1 MNILYEENAL
11 PAIYVLSAKDATNT
25 TRSLTLKSMVFASKD
40 IDTQLV
46 NRLTERRQFVDSTL
60 VKYEGTNIDDK
71 EKAILATIRSMS
83 AKVRP
88 VMDEVIAFGRDGKR
102 EAGFKRFMQ
111 PDGDAAFS
119 LLLTTFDELAQYL
132 VEKSG
137 RIKQEEL
144 IAARNARNSMIVT
157 SIVILAIGISF
168 GLFVSRVI
176 TKPLNNLR
184 GAVANFASGDLSAR
198 LDTEGRDEVA
208 QMGHALFDMSQTL
221 MRVISTVRDASNSIS
236 ETAHDFSAMAQQ
248 TNASVEEFK
257 SSADEMGHN
266 LDNLAS
272 SSEEINASVEE
283 VAAGAQATAE
293 RGTDIARKVDEAMNA
308 GEAGMVAVQKAT
320 TSIDGV
326 ARKSHEATK
335 AVQELGNNAR
345 QIQNFVTQ
353 IGGIADQT
361 NLLALNA
368 AIEAAR
374 AGDAGRGF
382 AVVAEEVRKLAEDS
396 NVAANSIAE
405 LASSITRD
413 LDKVVTSAI
422 ENAKE
427 SEDAKGLAIET
438 DATIKDMI
446 SYLRDIA
453 SFTQDLA
460 AVSQEQA
467 ASSGEIAESV
477 QNMASRVANSAE
489 GALRISNNVKD
500 VAAASERVA
509 MGADNLTKLSGELQE
524 ELSFFK
530 IDIASKTGGGKG
542 KKDRLALHP

>member
-60 VKYEGTNIDDK
+60 VKYEGTNLDDK

-221 MRVISTVRDASNSIS
+221 MRVVAGNGTSFRCAWPGGQ
-236 ETAHDFSAMAQQ
+236 ALRSAGLHLRGHRGICAITRSRGYREECGDTSCL
-248 TNASVEEFK
+248 TNA
-257 SSADEMGHN
+257 
-266 LDNLAS
+266 
-272 SSEEINASVEE
+272 
-283 VAAGAQATAE
+283 Q
-293 RGTDIARKVDEAMNA
+293 
-308 GEAGMVAVQKAT
+308 
-320 TSIDGV
+320 
-326 ARKSHEATK
+326 
-335 AVQELGNNAR
+335 
-345 QIQNFVTQ
+345 
-353 IGGIADQT
+353 
-361 NLLALNA
+361 
-368 AIEAAR
+368 
-374 AGDAGRGF
+374 
-382 AVVAEEVRKLAEDS
+382 
-396 NVAANSIAE
+396 
-405 LASSITRD
+405 
-413 LDKVVTSAI
+413 
-422 ENAKE
+422 
-427 SEDAKGLAIET
+427 
-438 DATIKDMI
+438 
-446 SYLRDIA
+446 
-453 SFTQDLA
+453 
-460 AVSQEQA
+460 
-467 ASSGEIAESV
+467 
-477 QNMASRVANSAE
+477 
-489 GALRISNNVKD
+489 
-500 VAAASERVA
+500 
-509 MGADNLTKLSGELQE
+509 
-524 ELSFFK
+524 
-530 IDIASKTGGGKG
+530 
-542 KKDRLALHP
+542 